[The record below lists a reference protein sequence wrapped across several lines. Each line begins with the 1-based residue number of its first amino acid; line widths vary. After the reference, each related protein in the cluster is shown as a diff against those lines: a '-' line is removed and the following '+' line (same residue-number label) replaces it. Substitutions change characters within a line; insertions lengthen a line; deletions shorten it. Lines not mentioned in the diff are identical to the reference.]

1 MHYVSLREQV
11 KKRCWELYAE
21 HGPCA
26 DAVVRP
32 ETLADELQEDPK
44 MVETALRALERT
56 GILRLEGLFDRM
68 EYQLM
73 RRPARQAPGF
83 VSGRYLDALNAVVN
97 HLQRYYRDGWRNC
110 PLEVARVAQELA
122 LDERLVELAFTD
134 LFREGFIEKSRTG
147 PAVYRLAH
155 RPPESVTSW

>member
-26 DAVVRP
+26 DAAVRP
-32 ETLADELQEDPK
+32 ELLADELQEDPR

-68 EYQLM
+68 VYQLM
-73 RRPARQAPGF
+73 RRPARQAPG
-83 VSGRYLDALNAVVN
+83 SLRGPYLDALNAVVS
-97 HLQRYYRDGWRNC
+97 HLQRCYRDGWRNY
-110 PLEVARVAQELA
+110 PLDPMTVAKELS
-122 LDERLVELAFTD
+122 LDERLVELAFSD

-147 PAVYRLAH
+147 PTVYRLAH
-155 RPPESVTSW
+155 RPPESVMSW